1 MGYKARLFD
10 GAFCLEARAVKCAS
24 VVELVYTADLKSVG
38 VSLAGSSPATRTKSL
53 RKGAREAPFCCPAEN
68 LGATA
73 RVERV
78 PAHWNATMRYSLFDG
93 QRDAFILI
101 ARVLLMILFVV
112 SGWAK
117 LTGFDGTVAYMTSL
131 GAPAPMLA
139 AAIAVLMEFFVGIV
153 LILGFYTR
161 PLAFLFALFV
171 LGTALIGHPFWN
183 MVDPERSA
191 NMTQFLKNLSIIGG
205 LLLLAVSGPG
215 RFSLDRR

>member
-1 MGYKARLFD
+1 
-10 GAFCLEARAVKCAS
+10 
-24 VVELVYTADLKSVG
+24 VE
-38 VSLAGSSPATRTKSL
+38 
-53 RKGAREAPFCCPAEN
+53 F
-68 LGATA
+68 
-73 RVERV
+73 V
-78 PAHWNATMRYSLFDG
+78 PIHWNAAMRYSLFDG
-93 QRDAFILI
+93 QRDVIILI
-101 ARVLLMILFVV
+101 ARILLMILFVV

-117 LTGFDGTVAYMTSL
+117 LTGFEGTVSYMTSL

-139 AAIAVLMEFFVGIV
+139 AAVAVVMEFFVAIV

>member
-1 MGYKARLFD
+1 
-10 GAFCLEARAVKCAS
+10 
-24 VVELVYTADLKSVG
+24 
-38 VSLAGSSPATRTKSL
+38 
-53 RKGAREAPFCCPAEN
+53 
-68 LGATA
+68 
-73 RVERV
+73 
-78 PAHWNATMRYSLFDG
+78 MRYSLFDG
-93 QRDAFILI
+93 QRDLIILV
-101 ARVLLMILFVV
+101 ARILLMILFVV

-117 LTGFDGTVAYMTSL
+117 LTGFEGTVGYMSSL
-131 GAPAPMLA
+131 GAPTPTLA
-139 AAIAVLMEFFVGIV
+139 AAVAVLMEFFVAIV

-215 RFSLDRR
+215 RFSLDGR

>member
-1 MGYKARLFD
+1 
-10 GAFCLEARAVKCAS
+10 
-24 VVELVYTADLKSVG
+24 
-38 VSLAGSSPATRTKSL
+38 
-53 RKGAREAPFCCPAEN
+53 
-68 LGATA
+68 
-73 RVERV
+73 
-78 PAHWNATMRYSLFDG
+78 MRYSLFDG
-93 QRDAFILI
+93 QRDFIILV
-101 ARVLLMILFVV
+101 ARILLMILFVV

-117 LTGFDGTVAYMTSL
+117 LTGFEGTVSYMTSL
-131 GAPAPMLA
+131 GAPAPTIA
-139 AAIAVLMEFFVGIV
+139 AAVAVIMEFFVGIV
-153 LILGFYTR
+153 LILGLYTR

>member
-1 MGYKARLFD
+1 
-10 GAFCLEARAVKCAS
+10 
-24 VVELVYTADLKSVG
+24 
-38 VSLAGSSPATRTKSL
+38 
-53 RKGAREAPFCCPAEN
+53 
-68 LGATA
+68 
-73 RVERV
+73 
-78 PAHWNATMRYSLFDG
+78 MRYSLFDG

-215 RFSLDRR
+215 RYSLDGR